1 MAYATLVAVKRT
13 ITSATMLQYV
23 SMLKA
28 NQVSLRTGSLA
39 VVVCLIKSI
48 DARLLVSVFLSDSES
63 ASQTLL
69 SLFYVWN
76 AAERLSFSRIHS
88 CTKAAPN
95 WTSTPSWVSPSEHLW
110 SSFVPWCRITLPGFM
125 LVSASQEVK
134 TPATPVVFSNL
145 LPFSAHL
152 RSRSSCTRN
161 SSPIS

>member
-1 MAYATLVAVKRT
+1 
-13 ITSATMLQYV
+13 MLQYV

-39 VVVCLIKSI
+39 VAVGLIKSI

-63 ASQTLL
+63 ASLTLS

-76 AAERLSFSRIHS
+76 AAERLTFSRIHS

-95 WTSTPSWVSPSEHLW
+95 WTCSHSNNVQTGRIRLLLSSQYKHQLHHEFSLSEHLR
-110 SSFVPWCRITLPGFM
+110 SSFVSWCRITLLGFYTEQ
-125 LVSASQEVK
+125 LDCLL
-134 TPATPVVFSNL
+134 FSNL
-145 LPFSAHL
+145 LPFSAHC
-152 RSRSSCTRN
+152 RSRWSCTRN